1 MADIHLPGKLTLTAG
16 YLFVDLPPY
25 STQAHVPL
33 IAVSELFKVRQVAIS
48 DRNRFERLFGLG
60 DLGRHAGLGNSP
72 VRYRNRLQFD
82 LTLGRTDCCHLFAD
96 DEVFYDFEVSRRNQN
111 RVQGGGGMRLSKRLL
126 LDIFFLQQNISVPS
140 KQIQVLGSTFRVAL
154 TARK

>member
-33 IAVSELFKVRQVAIS
+33 IAVSELFKVGRVAIS

-60 DLGRHAGLGNSP
+60 ELGRHAGLGNSP
-72 VRYRNRLQFD
+72 VRYRNRLLFD
-82 LTLGRTDCCHLFAD
+82 LALGRTDRCHLFAD
-96 DEVFYDFEVSRRNQN
+96 DEVFYDFEVSRWNQN

-140 KQIQVLGSTFRVAL
+140 RQIKVVGSTLRVDL